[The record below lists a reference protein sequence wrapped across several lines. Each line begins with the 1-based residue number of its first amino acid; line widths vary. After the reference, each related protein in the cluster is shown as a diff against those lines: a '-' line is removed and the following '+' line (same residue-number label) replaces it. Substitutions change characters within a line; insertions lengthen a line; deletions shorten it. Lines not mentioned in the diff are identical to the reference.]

1 MSRFPESNVGCEN
14 PLAFSKTTLFAL
26 LAAYSVA
33 EALVGCT
40 HMEALS
46 GGTSETTTWI
56 EEICDVE
63 ITTDGAADSVPALAK
78 GYSAKDPQP
87 EVLEQ
92 SLLVLKLALAKYP
105 VGACKCVPFWRL
117 ILVSDL
123 KGEGT
128 DQDAFAHKH
137 ERTIV
142 LSLDP
147 NDDDFA
153 YKLEREFNHEF
164 FHLFEFEYFP
174 DAELDYEWVSLNYE
188 GFEYGLAASD
198 LWHDP
203 TRSLRRTTIIRG
215 FLSQYGTLS
224 PADDKAEI
232 FSFLL
237 TDPWFVSGRTVDD
250 KIISDKVKLLKDR
263 LGSRC
268 GGRWRLRFED
278 DAM

>member
-14 PLAFSKTTLFAL
+14 PLTFSKTRLFAL

-33 EALVGCT
+33 EVLVGCT
-40 HMEALS
+40 HTEALS
-46 GGTSETTTWI
+46 GGASETTAWI
-56 EEICDVE
+56 EEICDVK
-63 ITTDGAADSVPALAK
+63 IITDGAADSVPTLAK

-128 DQDAFAHKH
+128 DHDAFAHKH

-153 YKLEREFNHEF
+153 YKLEREFHHEF
-164 FHLFEFEYFP
+164 FHLF
-174 DAELDYEWVSLNYE
+174 V
-188 GFEYGLAASD
+188 
-198 LWHDP
+198 
-203 TRSLRRTTIIRG
+203 
-215 FLSQYGTLS
+215 
-224 PADDKAEI
+224 
-232 FSFLL
+232 
-237 TDPWFVSGRTVDD
+237 
-250 KIISDKVKLLKDR
+250 
-263 LGSRC
+263 
-268 GGRWRLRFED
+268 
-278 DAM
+278 